1 MPAHLTASQDVLEEL
16 YAALLDLLR
25 GLDDAALA
33 WRPPLPETNS
43 IAALVHHTV
52 GATESWLARALDE
65 SLARDRDAEFRASA
79 TAAEAVALV
88 ERSRERVRA
97 QFARLA
103 AVEPGTVRQ
112 LQRHG
117 HAAAQPLTV
126 AWCVEH
132 ALIHAGEHWGQI
144 QLTRQLHAA
153 RG

>member
-1 MPAHLTASQDVLEEL
+1 MPPHLAASQDVLEEL
-16 YAALLDLLR
+16 YAALLALLR
-25 GLDDAALA
+25 DLGDAALN

-52 GATESWLARALDE
+52 GATESWLSRALDE
-65 SLARDRDAEFRASA
+65 PVDRDRDAEFRASA

-103 AVEPGTVRQ
+103 AVEPGTVRHVRR
-112 LQRHG
+112 LDR
-117 HAAAQPLTV
+117 AEAQPLTA

-153 RG
+153 RR